1 MLTAI
6 THRREDGTLVGIVKG
21 LPYHVLPSDHLWSLA
36 LEMAAEMGDALPLD
50 APPAASEAPPQ
61 PTKMELMAK
70 LAAIQAQIDGLP
82 D

>member
-6 THRREDGTLVGIVKG
+6 THRREDGTLVGLVNG
-21 LPYHVLPSDHLWSLA
+21 LPYHVMPGDRFWDSA
-36 LEMAAEMGDALPLD
+36 VAMASEMGDALPFD
-50 APPAASEAPPQ
+50 SPPPMQEPSPQ
-61 PTKMELMAK
+61 PTKSDLMAK